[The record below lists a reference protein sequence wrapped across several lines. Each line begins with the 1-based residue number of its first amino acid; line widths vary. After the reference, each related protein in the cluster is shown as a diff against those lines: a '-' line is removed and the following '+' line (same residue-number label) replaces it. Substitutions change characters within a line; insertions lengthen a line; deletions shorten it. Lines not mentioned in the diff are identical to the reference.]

1 MHYSLAANNNNWEV
15 ALRNQIEET
24 ARRNSGHKKYAQVE
38 DRTKGRLDMLIFWE
52 MDDIVIKLRELAN
65 TKPMEAAKLQIQAM
79 SILDETDRLI
89 TAAMPDTVHITS
101 YFKHNLNIL
110 KNRRE
115 SWQSRNKVIPEKSVF
130 GTTTMRFATFA
141 DEEGVYDE
149 DKQPTMSISTD
160 VSDVSSGNRLG
171 LFCFC
176 RDTETKNKRDDNV
189 RDLWK
194 TQVI

>member
-38 DRTKGRLDMLIFWE
+38 DRTKE
-52 MDDIVIKLRELAN
+52 MDDIIIKLRALAN

-89 TAAMPDTVHITS
+89 TTAMPDAVHITS

-110 KNRRE
+110 KNTRE
-115 SWQSRNKVIPEKSVF
+115 SWQSTNKVIPEKS
-130 GTTTMRFATFA
+130 TTTMRFAIFA
-141 DEEGVYDE
+141 DEEAVHDE
-149 DKQPTMSISTD
+149 DKHPTINMSAD
-160 VSDVSSGNRLG
+160 ASDVSSRNRLG

-176 RDTETKNKRDDNV
+176 HDTETKNKGDDNV

-194 TQVI
+194 TQVLRFFGIS